1 MTAVS
6 WNLVLPPWDRAD
18 FPSLAIV
25 PTATQSHMDPEAS
38 LSCHV
43 HLQCCFLNFTFT
55 PERCFSGNRILGWS
69 LPQNIVPLSS
79 DLHDLWRE
87 SSPSNCFVLIINALF
102 FYGSFITFF
111 GQPFSA
117 IWLWCVWNG
126 LIWVYP
132 LWDGWV
138 SQLVC
143 LLYPSPNLVS
153 HYFLKNF
160 FQSWTFSSSPRTSIT
175 QTLSLCYPTCQWSCI
190 LFMFKSFS
198 LLFISTN
205 LC

>member
-43 HLQCCFLNFTFT
+43 HLQSCFLNFTFT
-55 PERCFSGNRILGWS
+55 PERFFSGNRILGWS

-111 GQPFSA
+111 RSTIFSHLILMCLEWA
-117 IWLWCVWNG
+117 YLG
-126 LIWVYP
+126 L
-132 LWDGWV
+132 
-138 SQLVC
+138 
-143 LLYPSPNLVS
+143 
-153 HYFLKNF
+153 
-160 FQSWTFSSSPRTSIT
+160 SSLGR
-175 QTLSLCYPTCQWSCI
+175 L
-190 LFMFKSFS
+190 SFS
-198 LLFISTN
+198 TGMFVVSFTKFGESLLLEKLFSVLNFLLFS
-205 LC
+205 